1 MLWLGIVRSPHA
13 HARLVKIDG
22 REALRLP
29 GVVAVLTREDMP
41 ELGGSVPP
49 LVPAPTFPSCHHPVL
64 AAGAVKHVG
73 EGVAVVAAETPYVA
87 ADAVERVVIEY
98 EPLAAAVSPEAA
110 LAPGAPKVNDDW
122 PGNLAGIS
130 ETHVGDARS
139 GFAGAEVTVEMRL
152 HYPRVGGMPIEPRGV
167 LATHDAATGL
177 LTVWCSTQV
186 PFGVRSGIA
195 AVLAMAEEHVRV
207 IAPDVGGGFGI
218 KGHVYPED
226 ILIPAL
232 ARRLGRPVKW
242 IETRREHFLS
252 AAADRD
258 QEHQARLG
266 LTGDGTIVA
275 LETDFTRDH
284 GAHTPLGE
292 AIAYN
297 TMNHLVGPYR
307 VPHFKGVGRN
317 VVTHKT

>member
-87 ADAVERVVIEY
+87 ADAVERVVVEY
-98 EPLAAAVSPEAA
+98 EPLAAAASPEAA

-226 ILIPAL
+226 ILIPAV

-284 GAHTPLGE
+284 GAHTPLG
-292 AIAYN
+292 
-297 TMNHLVGPYR
+297 
-307 VPHFKGVGRN
+307 
-317 VVTHKT
+317 

>member
-87 ADAVERVVIEY
+87 ADAVERVVVEY
-98 EPLAAAVSPEAA
+98 EPLAAAASPEAA

-218 KGHVYPED
+218 GTELVLNDWFFLPIPLVPTPGVVLSQGSASPKSIICSCRLCRDARQNSGRPIWLRSPAHIAISSL
-226 ILIPAL
+226 ILIPIL
-232 ARRLGRPVKW
+232 RIVLLSHRSIQVPV
-242 IETRREHFLS
+242 
-252 AAADRD
+252 
-258 QEHQARLG
+258 
-266 LTGDGTIVA
+266 V
-275 LETDFTRDH
+275 
-284 GAHTPLGE
+284 HT
-292 AIAYN
+292 
-297 TMNHLVGPYR
+297 
-307 VPHFKGVGRN
+307 
-317 VVTHKT
+317 